1 MPFLSQNSDAFDW
14 LPNASTFAEKE
25 KIAVQKKVSSFLK
38 LQRVHESLKKPWT
51 SIWCQD
57 NWINSTKSFSF
68 VVRGTWIS
76 FLVWMNKRCKLG
88 LERIIGILL
97 SEWLFQKEL
106 LGNFLP
112 IVINRI
118 DVGWPEEIRRERGSK
133 KSQAFAIQ
141 YCLTRYM
148 EQIIFSYWLWKNRY

>member
-1 MPFLSQNSDAFDW
+1 MRKRYIKKCGPNAISISQNSDAFDW
-14 LPNASTFAEKE
+14 LPNASTLTLKRENRSS
-25 KIAVQKKVSSFLK
+25 KKVSSFLK

-51 SIWCQD
+51 SKWCQD
-57 NWINSTKSFSF
+57 NWINSRNHFCC
-68 VVRGTWIS
+68 VVPG
-76 FLVWMNKRCKLG
+76 FLLVRMNKRCKLG

-118 DVGWPEEIRRERGSK
+118 DVGWPEEIRRERQKILGLCDS
-133 KSQAFAIQ
+133 I
-141 YCLTRYM
+141 L
-148 EQIIFSYWLWKNRY
+148 LD

>member
-1 MPFLSQNSDAFDW
+1 MWKGTSKNVAGQMPFLSQNSDAFDW

-68 VVRGTWIS
+68 CCERYLD
-76 FLVWMNKRCKLG
+76 FFFQVWMNKRCKLG

-118 DVGWPEEIRRERGSK
+118 DVGWPEEIRRERQQKIPGLCDS
-133 KSQAFAIQ
+133 I
-141 YCLTRYM
+141 L
-148 EQIIFSYWLWKNRY
+148 LD